1 MPRNAYIEYTQQDV
15 RTRRDNMY
23 WRENNGWYFRNYVRR
38 SSRQIPDFWKLSSE
52 PRYIYRVD
60 CILFCMS
67 HHSIRRNW
75 FAKLEIKIFLINS
88 KDRLNLPSNAI
99 NVGLNRSRIT
109 VKRASW
115 NIYKVS
121 TCVSTWITRRE
132 REICNAETRG
142 RKASRKLGVCTFAI
156 SFLSIELR
164 LCYRIVEST
173 ISID

>member
-38 SSRQIPDFWKLSSE
+38 SSRHFWKLSSE
-52 PRYIYRVD
+52 PGYIYRVG
-60 CILFCMS
+60 CILFYMS

-99 NVGLNRSRIT
+99 NVKLNRCRIT

-156 SFLSIELR
+156 SFPWIASMLSNRRVNDPDR
-164 LCYRIVEST
+164 LIVC
-173 ISID
+173 